1 MRTLNVAFL
10 VVNEGKNPV
19 EEFPAILAEELI
31 VGHGDLLI
39 GDGKFYASGSTR
51 LNPRKALHSQLVN
64 ECNRDF
70 SPIDTIGSQWEPSN
84 FRIGDQPLVISR
96 GSHNRES

>member
-39 GDGKFYASGSTR
+39 GDGKILCLGIDAAQ
-51 LNPRKALHSQLVN
+51 PPQ
-64 ECNRDF
+64 
-70 SPIDTIGSQWEPSN
+70 SPTLATGQ
-84 FRIGDQPLVISR
+84 RV
-96 GSHNRES
+96 